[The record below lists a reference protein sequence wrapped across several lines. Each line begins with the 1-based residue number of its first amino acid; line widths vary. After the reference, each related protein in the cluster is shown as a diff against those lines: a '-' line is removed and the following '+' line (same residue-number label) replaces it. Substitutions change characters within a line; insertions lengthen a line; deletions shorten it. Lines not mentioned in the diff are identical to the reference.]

1 MCENSHNGTINAMST
16 IFLTGAKA
24 SKRVSF
30 ILRPLYLSS
39 CTVRYAS
46 INSGINRGLRK
57 SKGVGF
63 RGKDKGRPSREDG
76 GAGRGFQVP
85 RSDPHWKNSG
95 SVDDLGSK
103 NKSMHTRF
111 KGNDRDDESKPKYK
125 TSSRFGDRQDR
136 GNDWEGKSENFKP
149 LRAKGSY
156 GEESFDTY
164 REPRSSKPGYE
175 KKSYGSYGSGE
186 EIAGYQKRSTGRSH
200 EFPEKRRADE
210 KDSFNKSFGSSR
222 DILKHKQKSYPNFGE
237 VRMISEKGYEG
248 PRNWAKG
255 FTYPSKYPTREERLA
270 VKSMRSGSSSEYSR
284 SSPQSEPGSESHP
297 SEFSP
302 PKTSSSFAK
311 NIPISIPYT
320 TPASEFLYGT
330 SVVEAALN
338 TRRRK
343 SRKLYKLYIHKGE
356 DRHSGD
362 RDGFLARLAQRKGVE
377 VAIVRGHD
385 WLRTLDKMSQGRPH
399 NGYILEASPLP
410 RLPVISLGS
419 VIDQGDSFAIQL
431 APDRQSREELEV
443 HGNDTTINVPKDSS
457 GRKPLVLLLDSIEDP
472 QNLGAILRTALFM
485 GVTAVAISVRN
496 SASFTPVV
504 FKASAG
510 AAETIEIFSVNKPG
524 GFIKDSQASGWK
536 IYAAVAPPATRKPDS
551 RYMWP
556 ATSQEFV
563 WSHKLQDPLREDPCI
578 LMVGGEGEGL
588 RKNLR
593 DHADVHISIKGAAM
607 RGKLDSLNVSVATGM
622 LCGAFMRQTAR
633 KTVEEAVK
641 EVEVEIE
648 NLNENQVF

>member
-1 MCENSHNGTINAMST
+1 MHKNSHNGTINAMST
-16 IFLTGAKA
+16 IFLNGAKA
-24 SKRVSF
+24 SKRVSY
-30 ILRPLYLSS
+30 ILQPLYLSS
-39 CTVRYAS
+39 CSVRYAS

-63 RGKDKGRPSREDG
+63 RGKERSREND
-76 GAGRGFQVP
+76 GAGRGFQIP
-85 RSDPHWKNSG
+85 RSDPYRRDSG
-95 SVDDLGSK
+95 PVDDLGRK
-103 NKSMHTRF
+103 NKFMHTRF
-111 KGNDRDDESKPKYK
+111 KGDDRDNESKPKYNAP
-125 TSSRFGDRQDR
+125 SGFEDRQDR
-136 GNDWEGKSENFKP
+136 GNHWEGKSENFKR

-164 REPRSSKPGYE
+164 KEPRSSKPGYV
-175 KKSYGSYGSGE
+175 KKSYSSYGSGE
-186 EIAGYQKRSTGRSH
+186 ETAGYQKRSIGRPH
-200 EFPEKRRADE
+200 ESPEKRRAEE
-210 KDSFNKSFGSSR
+210 KDSINKSFGSPR
-222 DILKHKQKSYPNFGE
+222 DILNHRQKSYPNFGE
-237 VRMISEKGYEG
+237 NLA
-248 PRNWAKG
+248 RN
-255 FTYPSKYPTREERLA
+255 LIL
-270 VKSMRSGSSSEYSR
+270 
-284 SSPQSEPGSESHP
+284 
-297 SEFSP
+297 SEFSA

-338 TRRRK
+338 TQRRK

-356 DRHSGD
+356 DRHNGD
-362 RDGFLARLAQRKGVE
+362 RDGALTRLAQRKGVE
-377 VAIVRGHD
+377 VAIVRGQD

-419 VIDQGDSFAIQL
+419 VIDQNDSFAIQL
-431 APDRQSREELEV
+431 APDHQSREELEV
-443 HGNDTTINVPKDSS
+443 NGNDTIINVPKDST

-536 IYAAVAPPATRKPDS
+536 IYAAVAPPAPRKPDS
-551 RYMWP
+551 RHMWP
-556 ATSQEFV
+556 AASQEFV

-593 DHADVHISIKGAAM
+593 DLADVHISIKGASM

-622 LCGAFMRQTAR
+622 LCGAFIRQTAR

-641 EVEVEIE
+641 EVEVETE
-648 NLNENQVF
+648 SLNENQVF